1 MPASAF
7 QGLVLAA
14 ATWLASIPATAQGV
28 DDSWIDWDRL
38 TAGEILVESSSTER
52 GTATIN
58 LAIAIRADWRSVWD
72 VITACE
78 VSPEYVPH
86 VISCRRIATDSDAN
100 AELFRQT
107 VKPAFFLP
115 KFDHV
120 FRLDYSPPER
130 IDVHHVSGPIERLEG
145 SWRLMPRPNGT
156 IALLH
161 SMTVNPAF
169 PVPRFFVRNTLE
181 RDLPG
186 VLAEIRR
193 RAESAAQAR
202 TAD

>member
-1 MPASAF
+1 MTASRRR
-7 QGLVLAA
+7 GLLLAA
-14 ATWLASIPATAQGV
+14 AACFAAASAAAQEV
-28 DDSWIDWDRL
+28 DQSWIDWDRL
-38 TAGEILVESSSTER
+38 AAGDILYETSSSER
-52 GTATIN
+52 GTATIH

-86 VISCRRIATDSDAN
+86 VISCRRIATDSEAN

-120 FRLDYSPPER
+120 FRLDYTPPER

-145 SWRLMPRPNGT
+145 SWRLLPQDDGT

-181 RDLPG
+181 RDLPT

-193 RAESAAQAR
+193 RAESAAASR
-202 TAD
+202 SAD